1 MPLPLERDQIQQY
14 SQELEVI
21 IAAHLGWFKKLNGA
35 LLCGGQPAGAY
46 LEADAYL
53 RTPFGRW
60 YYSAETHPM
69 ADYPGFQCLSDI
81 QKGMHDAARRAL
93 EWSLAGNRPAQELHD
108 AYVDLALR
116 LNTKLRHLQL
126 EIIGDLLSTDPLT
139 GCFTRRGMISRLQSE
154 QERSLRIQRPC
165 CLCLMD
171 FDHFK
176 QVNDCCGHQS
186 GDAVLRQGTKFTQGI
201 LRKYDSIF
209 RYGGEEFLICLP
221 STPLEDAEQV
231 IERIRAGLD
240 ALPIRSP
247 DGKSMH
253 ITASFGL
260 VEMHPHKP
268 VEDSIA
274 QADAALR
281 HAKEQ
286 GRNRIELATPAMA
299 PR

>member
-21 IAAHLGWFKKLNGA
+21 AAAHLTWFKKLNAA
-35 LLCGGQPAGAY
+35 LVCGGEPAGAY
-46 LEADAYL
+46 LNADAHL

-60 YYSAETHPM
+60 YYSAEPHPM
-69 ADYPGFQCLSDI
+69 AEYPGFSELATLQRA
-81 QKGMHDAARRAL
+81 MHDSARTIL
-93 EWSLAGNRPAQELHD
+93 ESTLDGHRPTLEMHD
-108 AYVDLALR
+108 NWVDLALR

-126 EIIGDLLSTDPLT
+126 EIISELLSTDPLT
-139 GCFTRRGMISRLQSE
+139 GCFTRRGMIARLQSE

-176 QVNDCCGHQS
+176 SINDECGHPA
-186 GDAVLRQGTKFTQGI
+186 GDAVLRQGTKFAQNI

-221 STPLEDAEQV
+221 STPIEDAHQV
-231 IERIRAGLD
+231 IERIRAGLE
-240 ALPIRSP
+240 ALPVRAP
-247 DGKSMH
+247 NGKPLRV
-253 ITASFGL
+253 TASFGL
-260 VEMHPHKP
+260 IEMHPRKP

-274 QADAALR
+274 VADEAMLL
-281 HAKEQ
+281 AKQ
-286 GRNRIELATPAMA
+286 NGRNRIELG
-299 PR
+299 RFR